1 MAQAVKSVENAT
13 AGVESAAAKAQDVQ
27 DAQDAQEVKAL
38 FTEKVEELGEAW
50 AATEDK
56 ARTIFCAEPSFLPPH
71 PTRHQPAIITLG
83 LYAFISLWIVAG
95 VLKARFRS
103 RRREASKPKCSF
115 IFLHHRSRTLLPLT
129 RAWTR
134 CRWCPTFSRS
144 SRCCAAPFP
153 N

>member
-56 ARTIFCAEPSFLPPH
+56 ARTIFCAEPSFL
-71 PTRHQPAIITLG
+71 
-83 LYAFISLWIVAG
+83 
-95 VLKARFRS
+95 S
-103 RRREASKPKCSF
+103 R
-115 IFLHHRSRTLLPLT
+115 LTPLAT
-129 RAWTR
+129 SPLSSPLA
-134 CRWCPTFSRS
+134 CMLS
-144 SRCCAAPFP
+144 SRCG
-153 N
+153 